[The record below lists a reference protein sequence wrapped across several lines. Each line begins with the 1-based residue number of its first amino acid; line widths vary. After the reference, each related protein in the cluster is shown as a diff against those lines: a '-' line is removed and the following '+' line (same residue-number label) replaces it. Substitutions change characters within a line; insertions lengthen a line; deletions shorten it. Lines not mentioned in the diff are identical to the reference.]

1 MHSNIPRIPDIHL
14 LPFKGIHVNLHPY
27 WIIMSVKAIIIV
39 FLGFLACT
47 SGFLYGQKKPEFLPL
62 IENMEQFNSLMGKP
76 NTSKFSEVEALKVL
90 YQIGSKKTYYIN
102 SSNHDYHST
111 FCQQNLGYPRTI
123 SDFNLENYTRVEN
136 RAYLMATINRFF
148 DGKLYTIEFSVADNI
163 SVAQIEQLYQIIRNT
178 FQLSSDPKVFINTSR
193 LRALKSQLKVPTI
206 EANEIFTEQSV
217 QLLHEGTSYG
227 ILRQFNVDNAI
238 DADIHD
244 IAVIQGTPAELA
256 PVSGVITT
264 DFQTPLSH
272 ITLLCKN
279 RGTPIVSF
287 KDCMI
292 DSTIASLW
300 NKPVR
305 FKVTDTGYQLS
316 ATTEDSIGIFWKSKM
331 SKQKL
336 MVLKKDT
343 TVRTL
348 IPISKLSFNDISKV
362 GGKAANFGTLN
373 QIIQQEHLSIKVPED
388 AIAIPIYFY
397 EQHIRNCGA
406 NRLIE
411 RLIELSKL
419 GLDPRETNMLLDTIQ
434 SLILNH
440 PIQQSLLK
448 EVENWVI
455 THNYTSFRFRSSTN
469 AEDLEGFN
477 GAGLYLSKTG
487 YVGNPKKSIEKAIKT
502 VWASAWG
509 FRPFMERSFF
519 GIDQSSVGMGVL
531 CHRNFDNEL
540 ANGVVITKNLYRPDY
555 RGFVINAQYGETSV
569 VIPPDSVICEQV
581 ICYSDKYDDFLG
593 NKSIVEYLSYSNILP
608 AGVNTVLSDA
618 EIVKLTRDI
627 SVIKQIYYTRKGIK
641 IPYYDYGLDLE
652 FKVVGSS
659 RTLYLKQIRP
669 FND

>member
-1 MHSNIPRIPDIHL
+1 MKI
-14 LPFKGIHVNLHPY
+14 K
-27 WIIMSVKAIIIV
+27 
-39 FLGFLACT
+39 LASICLFILNVILF
-47 SGFLYGQKKPEFLPL
+47 SGSLYGQKNPAFLSEIKN
-62 IENMEQFNSLMGKP
+62 IEEFNSLMGQP
-76 NTSKFSEVEALKVL
+76 NTSKFSQVEAVKVL
-90 YQIGSKKTYYIN
+90 YQLSTKKTYYIN
-102 SSNHDYHST
+102 SANHDYHST
-111 FCQQNLGYPRTI
+111 FCQQSLGYPRSI

-163 SVAQIEQLYQIIRNT
+163 SVKQIEQLYQIIRNT
-178 FQLSSDPKVFINTSR
+178 FKLATDPKVFINTSR
-193 LRALKSQLKVPTI
+193 LRAIKDQLQVPTI
-206 EANEIFTEQSV
+206 EANDIFTEQSV
-217 QLLHEGTSYG
+217 QLLNEGVSYG
-227 ILRQFNVDNAI
+227 ILRQFDVNNAI

-256 PVSGVITT
+256 PVSGVITS

-279 RGTPIVSF
+279 RGTPIISF
-287 KDCMI
+287 KDCMS

-305 FKVTDTGYQLS
+305 FKVTSSGYQLS
-316 ATTEDSIGIFWKSKM
+316 VTTKDSIDVFWKEKM

-343 TVRTL
+343 TVKSL
-348 IPISKLSFNDISKV
+348 IPIVKLSFNDISKV
-362 GGKAANFGTLN
+362 GGKAANFGTLS

-388 AIAIPIYFY
+388 AVAIPIYFY
-397 EQHIRNCGA
+397 EQHLRNCGA
-406 NRLIE
+406 DRIIQ
-411 RLIELSKL
+411 RLIELSRL
-419 GLDPRETNMLLDTIQ
+419 GLDPRETNMLLDSIQ
-434 SLILNH
+434 KLILNH
-440 PIQQSLLK
+440 PIDKTLLK

-455 THNYTSFRFRSSTN
+455 AHNYTSFRFRSSTN

-487 YVGNPKKSIEKAIKT
+487 YIGNPKKSIEKAIKT
-502 VWASAWG
+502 VWSSAWG

-519 GIDQSSVGMGVL
+519 GIDQASVGMGVL
-531 CHRNFDNEL
+531 CHRNFDHEL
-540 ANGVVITKNLYRPDY
+540 VNGVVITKNLYRPGY

-608 AGVNTVLSDA
+608 QGVKSVLKDE

-627 SVIKQIYYTRKGIK
+627 SVIKQQYYQRKGIK

-652 FKVVGSS
+652 FKIVGST
-659 RTLYLKQIRP
+659 RMVYLKQIRP